1 MRKEGSIYSNRSNS
15 AVDQI
20 SGQNASPTSAT
31 SLIDRFQSRGAGGA
45 GNLRRGS
52 QIVAAEQFLS
62 VPQDSRGK
70 LSLSR

>member
-1 MRKEGSIYSNRSNS
+1 MRKEPSLYTSTSTIS
-15 AVDQI
+15 VDHT
-20 SGQNASPTSAT
+20 SSTSAI